1 MQGGRADLADQATV
15 RACSL
20 QIDQSHHYHPKVV
33 QEVLKALPGEERN
46 AEVEQIHSRAS
57 L

>member
-20 QIDQSHHYHPKVV
+20 QIDQSDHYHPKVV

-46 AEVEQIHSRAS
+46 PEVEQIHSRAS